1 MGRWLDA
8 KPALQIGGSNPAH
21 IIVSD
26 DVNVTC
32 IQNAPLI
39 AELHIW

>member
-1 MGRWLDA
+1 LDA
-8 KPALQIGGSNPAH
+8 KPVLQISGSNPAH

-32 IQNAPLI
+32 IQNVPLSG
-39 AELHIW
+39 ELHEVYIW